1 MEVTPEAGST
11 VTAGTGVV
19 LTIASGEVEV
29 PDLIGVEAIQ
39 AKTLLIQAGFLVRE
53 FIDYDPTQAEG
64 VVIRQA
70 PDAGTTQTIG
80 KPVTITINKAP

>member
-1 MEVTPEAGST
+1 M
-11 VTAGTGVV
+11 
-19 LTIASGEVEV
+19 LF
-29 PDLIGVEAIQ
+29 
-39 AKTLLIQAGFLVRE
+39 QAGFLVHE
-53 FIDYDPTQAEG
+53 FNVYDAAQAVG